1 MYFNKYNNNF
11 NIIGNNLKRIRNK
24 KNISQEQL
32 SNKLSLLGITLY
44 QSDIFK
50 IEQNERTV
58 RDFGLWGISQILEIS
73 CDELFLFITD
83 LDDNKNLTYT

>member
-1 MYFNKYNNNF
+1 MKFNKYNNDLY
-11 NIIGNNLKRIRNK
+11 NIIGKKLKNIRES

-50 IEQNERTV
+50 IEHNERTV
-58 RDFGLWGISQILEIS
+58 RDFELWGICSVLEIQAE
-73 CDELFLFITD
+73 DLFEPE
-83 LDDNKNLTYT
+83 KN